1 MSKWNIDMV
10 TLTRWMKR
18 QIGKIDL
25 YDPFTKVC
33 DGNSWS
39 SYIVNNYYVKTFYLR
54 SVQNLLIFPTTTFF
68 RITQYKHLSS
78 THYLRAGQN
87 TDFDHLHFLIQ
98 NQQYISAVHP
108 ALRKSHLSLGDGR
121 YIQSRY

>member
-10 TLTRWMKR
+10 TLTRWMKC

-33 DGNSWS
+33 DDNSLS
-39 SYIVNNYYVKTFYLR
+39 SYIVNYYVKTFYLR
-54 SVQNLLIFPTTTFF
+54 FVQNLLIFPTTIFF
-68 RITQYKHLSS
+68 RITQHKPLSS
-78 THYLRAGQN
+78 IHYLRAGQN

-108 ALRKSHLSLGDGR
+108 ALRKSHLSLRDGR
-121 YIQSRY
+121 NIQSRY